1 VNPVGVGDTAETYRD
16 FGDRQA
22 AGSSATFAEWA
33 LGVCDDPDVLA
44 LVDDLP
50 PGKRQPNLVFAAARW
65 HGASGSYRDLRR
77 VLVEQWSAVRA
88 TVLARATQTNEVGRC
103 ATLLPALALVPGR
116 LALIEVGASAGLCL
130 LPDRYSYRFSD
141 GTSLDPV
148 SGRSPVVVEC
158 EVHGDPP
165 LPVRLPE
172 VSWRVGVDLNPLD
185 VRDDDQMRWLR
196 TLVWPEHDDRRSRLA
211 AAVEVARAEPPRLVR
226 GDLLEELPGLVA
238 AAPEG
243 TTPVVFHSAVLAYP
257 SEDDRRRF
265 VDLVTSLPCVWVS
278 NEGPAVVPGI
288 RDVPAPEPG
297 RPRWGAPFVLAVD
310 GRAVAWTEGHGRAV
324 DWFGSHRRHGTGG

>member
-1 VNPVGVGDTAETYRD
+1 MNPGGVGDTAQTYRD
-16 FGDRQA
+16 FGARQV
-22 AGSSATFAEWA
+22 AGSSATLAEWA
-33 LGVCDDPDVLA
+33 LGVSDDAEVLA
-44 LVDDLP
+44 LLEGLP

-65 HGASGSYRDLRR
+65 HGASGSYADLRR
-77 VLVEQWSAVRA
+77 VLLDQWPAVRA

-103 ATLLPALALVPGR
+103 ATVLPALAMVPGP

-148 SGRSPVVVEC
+148 DGPSPVVIAC

-165 LPVRLPE
+165 LPTRIPE
-172 VSWRVGVDLNPLD
+172 VAWRTGVDLNPLD
-185 VRDDDQMRWLR
+185 VRDDDEMRWLR

-211 AAVEVARAEPPRLVR
+211 AAVELARADPPPLVR
-226 GDLLEELPGLVA
+226 GDLLVELPALVA

-243 TTPVVFHSAVLAYP
+243 ATPVVFHSAVLAYP
-257 SEDDRRRF
+257 CDDDRRRF
-265 VDLVTSLPCVWVS
+265 VDLVTSLRCVWVS

-288 RDVPAPEPG
+288 RGVPD
-297 RPRWGAPFVLAVD
+297 RQPRWGAPFVLAID
-310 GRAVAWTEGHGRAV
+310 GQAVAWTEGHGRAV
-324 DWFGSHRRHGTGG
+324 DWFGSDRPRGSGG